1 MVRLGGAGAGLGVG
15 EGVARPIE
23 RDYIRYD
30 VVTVREV
37 GIRELKAKLSETL
50 RAVGAGETI
59 RVTNHGKPVADIV
72 PPRKQTFEERMDEL
86 AAQGLVTRRRNKGP
100 LPPAPPRVK
109 LPPDTPS
116 GSEQIIAD
124 REAERD

>member
-1 MVRLGGAGAGLGVG
+1 MGRGANAGRGLRGVM
-15 EGVARPIE
+15 RPE
-23 RDYIRYD
+23 LSGLSSYD
-30 VVTVREV
+30 VATMREI
-37 GIRELKAKLSETL
+37 GIRELKARLSEIL

-72 PPRKQTFEERMDEL
+72 PPRKQSFEERMDEL
-86 AAQGLVTRRRNKGP
+86 AAQGLVTRRKNRGP

-109 LPPDTPS
+109 LPPGVPS

-124 REAERD
+124 REAERE

>member
-1 MVRLGGAGAGLGVG
+1 MGRGANAGRGLRGVM
-15 EGVARPIE
+15 RPE
-23 RDYIRYD
+23 LSGLNSYD
-30 VVTVREV
+30 VATMREI
-37 GIRELKAKLSETL
+37 GIRELKARLSEIL

-72 PPRKQTFEERMDEL
+72 PPRKQSFEERMDEL
-86 AAQGLVTRRRNKGP
+86 AAQGLVTRRKNRGP

-109 LPPDTPS
+109 LPPGAPS

-124 REAERD
+124 REAERE